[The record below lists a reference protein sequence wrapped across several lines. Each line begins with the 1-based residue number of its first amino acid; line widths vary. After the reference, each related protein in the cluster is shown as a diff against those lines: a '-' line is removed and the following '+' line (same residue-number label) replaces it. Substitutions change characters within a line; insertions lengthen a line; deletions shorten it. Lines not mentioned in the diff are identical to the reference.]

1 MLNKVFIMGRLTSDP
16 ELRRTQSGTAVAGF
30 SLAVD
35 RNFKG
40 QDGEKGTDFI
50 NCTAWRNTA
59 EFVSKY
65 FGKGRMAV
73 VEGRLEV
80 QNYKDKNGENRTST
94 RVVVDNIYFGDSKRG
109 DSGNESNNGSNAYA
123 PAYAPAPA
131 DQPAAESQ
139 SQFTELAEDDDLP
152 F

>member
-1 MLNKVFIMGRLTSDP
+1 MGRLTSDP
-16 ELRRTQSGTAVAGF
+16 ELRRTQSGTAVTSF

-73 VEGRLEV
+73 VEGHLEV

-94 RVVVDNIYFGDSKRG
+94 RVIVDSIYFGDSKRG
-109 DSGNESNNGSNAYA
+109 DSDNGSNNGGNADA
-123 PAYAPAPA
+123 PASAY
-131 DQPAAESQ
+131 QPAATSQ
-139 SQFTELAEDDDLP
+139 PQFTELAEEDDLP

>member
-131 DQPAAESQ
+131 DQPAADSQ